1 VAVVTPW
8 YPTTQ
13 VPFGGSFV
21 RSMVEAT
28 APACDRLTVYHV
40 DGWGARISHTED
52 GEIWRAHQA
61 LVRDGLHEAGTVG
74 GARLRYVPVPVRVGT
89 SFAGSAQRHAETLRL
104 ALGSDP
110 IEASVVH
117 AHVGLRG
124 GWTALQNA
132 RPDARVFVTEHASF
146 LNTVLDQRDSR
157 AMYDEVISRCTGF
170 FAVGE
175 AIRNRLVTAFPHH
188 ADRIQLVP
196 NPVSFALPRRSP
208 VTELR
213 RWLFVGTLAE
223 LKGVH
228 LLLEAFI
235 RCRDEDSSLT
245 LTFVGH
251 GRLLGQLEQR
261 VRALGLTE
269 AVTFIDSVPPDQ
281 ALRLMREHD
290 LLVHPSR
297 LETFGMTIV
306 EAIAAGMPVLV
317 TRCGGPEKTL
327 AGIEDAAGELI
338 DVTEDADAIVSGFR
352 RLRARFPHGVDP
364 QRAATVLASR
374 YSYEAVAR
382 AHHLAWFP
390 TVGGPEAG
398 AVDRAGVV
406 EVME

>member
-1 VAVVTPW
+1 VVTPW

-13 VPFGGSFV
+13 VPFGGAFV
-21 RSMVEAT
+21 QAMVEAT

-40 DGWGARISHTED
+40 DGWGARISHAED
-52 GEIWRAHQA
+52 AEVWRAHQA
-61 LVRDGLHEAGTVG
+61 LVRDGLHEAETVG

-89 SFAGSAQRHAETLRL
+89 SFAESALRHADTLRL
-104 ALGSDP
+104 ALGGGR
-110 IEASVVH
+110 IEAAVVH

-132 RPDARVFVTEHASF
+132 GPDARVFVTEHATF
-146 LNTVLDQRDSR
+146 LNTVLDQQDSR
-157 AMYDEVISRCTGF
+157 AMYDEVISRCAGF
-170 FAVGE
+170 FAVGD
-175 AIRNRLVTAFPHH
+175 AIRRPLVAAFPHH
-188 ADRIQLVP
+188 AERIQLVP
-196 NPVSFALPRRSP
+196 NPVSFALPRGSA
-208 VTELR
+208 VTDLR
-213 RWLFVGTLAE
+213 RWLFVGTLTE
-223 LKGVH
+223 RKGVH
-228 LLLEAFI
+228 WLLEAFI
-235 RCRDEDSSLT
+235 RCQTEDPSLT

-251 GRLLGQLEQR
+251 GRLLGQLEER

-269 AVTFIDSVPPDQ
+269 SVTFAGSVPPEE

-306 EAIAAGMPVLV
+306 EALAAGMPVLV
-317 TRCGGPEKTL
+317 TRCGGPEETL

-338 DVTEDADAIVSGFR
+338 EVTEDADAIVSGYW
-352 RLRARFPHGVDP
+352 RLRDRFPHGVDL
-364 QRAATVLASR
+364 QRAATVLSSR

-390 TVGGPEAG
+390 AMAGHEAG
-398 AVDRAGVV
+398 VRDRAGVV